1 MRTAK
6 LKRLH
11 IGLAIALVALL
22 GITAYLYRGY
32 AEAKREIKEMQRNP
46 QTILH
51 DKTEDLLAEVGE
63 LMVLPED
70 ETPTVA
76 TVSDLEK
83 LQGQEF
89 FANAKVGNKVLI
101 YTKHKKAILY
111 DPELKKIVEVAPLNL
126 GASNAA
132 SDTTP

>member
-1 MRTAK
+1 MRNTK

-11 IGLAIALVALL
+11 IGLGIALVIVL
-22 GITAYLYRGY
+22 GIAAYLYRGY
-32 AEAKREIKEMQRNP
+32 AEAKRELKEMQRDP
-46 QTILH
+46 QAIMH
-51 DKTEDLLAEVGE
+51 EKTEDLLVEVGK

-111 DPELKKIVEVAPLNL
+111 DPELHKIVEVAPLNL